1 VAEGQATRLVAVGG
15 GKGGVGKTLLSAN
28 LSVALA
34 DAGQRVVAVDTDFAG
49 ANLHT
54 LLGVPPPRGSLADF
68 LTGREHDVAKL
79 ALDTPIE
86 NLRLVGA
93 SGGHPGYARRRP
105 SRRGEA
111 LHALT
116 RLDCDLVL
124 LDIAAGMHPEV
135 IDFFLLGSESVV
147 VVTPEPTTIE
157 NAYAFLRAALYRS
170 LQLSMR
176 SPSVR
181 ERIGEAVDERNER
194 GIRTP
199 LELLREVQS
208 MDAAE
213 GERFL
218 EVLKGFRPQLVLN
231 QVRTLED
238 IRLGFSLRSVC
249 RKHFGL
255 EVEYLGYVNHDEAA
269 RLSVLERR
277 PLVRAFPD
285 SDAAVYL
292 RRIALKLAGPRSP
305 EPRP

>member
-1 VAEGQATRLVAVGG
+1 MAEVSADRATRVVAVGG
-15 GKGGVGKTLLSAN
+15 GKGGVGKSLLCAN
-28 LSVALA
+28 LAVALA
-34 DAGQRVVAVDTDFAG
+34 DTGRRVVAVDTDFAG

-54 LLGVPPPRGSLADF
+54 VLGVRPPPGSLADF
-68 LTGREHDVAKL
+68 LTGREQDVAKL
-79 ALDTPIE
+79 VLDTPIE

-105 SRRGEA
+105 ARRGEVLQA
-111 LHALT
+111 LFQLS
-116 RLDCDLVL
+116 CDVVL

-135 IDFFLLGSESVV
+135 IDFFLLGSEGLV
-147 VVTPEPTTIE
+147 VVTPEPTTVE
-157 NAYAFLRAALYRS
+157 NAYSFLRAALYRR

-176 SPSVR
+176 SSEVR

-199 LELLREVQS
+199 LELLQEVQS
-208 MDAAE
+208 MDPAE

-218 EVLKGFRPQLVLN
+218 EVLEGFRPRLILN

-238 IRLGFSLRSVC
+238 IKLGFSLRSVC

-255 EVEYLGYVNHDEAA
+255 DVEYLGYVNHDEAA
-269 RLSVLERR
+269 RLSVVERR
-277 PLVRAFPD
+277 PLVRAYPE

-292 RRIALKLAGPRSP
+292 RRIAAKLAESP
-305 EPRP
+305 GNR